1 MTGTLNN
8 ETPLFL
14 QIKQRI
20 EDMVISGALKPLEQ
34 IPSSTQMVKFYQVNH
49 LTVLK
54 GITLLVEEGIVF
66 KKRGV
71 GMFVHAEARELLLK
85 KRRDQLVDQ
94 YVVPLLEEAGKLG
107 ITREEL
113 DAMMSIAAEKEIRGE
128 K

>member
-1 MTGTLNN
+1 MMGTLNN

-54 GITLLVEEGIVF
+54 GITLLVEEGIIF

-71 GMFVHAEARELLLK
+71 GMFVHAEARGLLLK

>member
-1 MTGTLNN
+1 MGTLNN

-54 GITLLVEEGIVF
+54 GITLLVEEGIIF

-71 GMFVHAEARELLLK
+71 GMFVHAAARELLLK
-85 KRRDQLVDQ
+85 KRREQLVDQ

-113 DAMMSIAAEKEIRGE
+113 DAMMNTAAEKESRGE